1 MAKAIRNIVVVG
13 PGAVGGTTA
22 GMLFRKGYD
31 VTLVCKYPEVAA
43 KIRDEGI
50 RIHGLGKDLQVKI
63 PATASLK
70 ELKGTFDLVL
80 LATKATDMAE
90 TAREVLPLLHE
101 QSKVVSM
108 QNGIMEEELSGIV
121 GRERT
126 VGCVVGF
133 GATMEA
139 YGSIELTSHGD
150 MWLGYMDRDP
160 DPQLEE
166 ISEILGEVTTTHT
179 VKRILPTRYAK
190 LIINS
195 CTSTLGVIT
204 GMELGQL
211 LKKKQA
217 RKLFVQVGLEAIRV
231 ADAMGLQVPPYGGR
245 IHFRTILNSPGPVR
259 HLAIRIIG
267 IRYKRMKSTN
277 LQSLERGGVTEI
289 EYLNGY
295 IVDRGI
301 SLDIQTPVN
310 QKLLEMVR
318 EIENKERPIT
328 PNNLEEI
335 KYGISS
341 MVPVDAS

>member
-1 MAKAIRNIVVVG
+1 MVHNIRKIAVVG

-22 GMLFRKGYD
+22 GILTSKGYD
-31 VTLVCKYPEVAA
+31 VTLVCKYPDVAS
-43 KIRDEGI
+43 KISREGLH
-50 RIHGLGKDLQVKI
+50 IHGLGKELTVKV
-63 PATASLK
+63 ATAASLK

-80 LATKATDMAE
+80 LATKAMDMAE
-90 TAREVLPLLHE
+90 TAREALPLLHSR
-101 QSKVVSM
+101 SKVVSM

-139 YGSIELTSHGD
+139 YGSIELTSQGE
-150 MWLGYMDRDP
+150 MWLGYMDSDP

-166 ISEILGEVTTTHT
+166 ISGILNEVATTHI
-179 VKRILPTRYAK
+179 VERILPTRYAK

-211 LKKKQA
+211 LKKKLA
-217 RKLFVQVGLEAIRV
+217 RELFVQVGKEAIEV
-231 ADAMGLQVPPYGGR
+231 ADAMGIQVPSYGGR
-245 IHFRTILNSPGPVR
+245 IRFRAILNSPGPVQ

-267 IRYKRMKSTN
+267 IRYRKMKSTN

-295 IVDRGI
+295 IVERGN
-301 SLDIQTPVN
+301 SFNVKTPVN
-310 QKLLEMVR
+310 RKLLEMVR
-318 EIENKERPIT
+318 EIENKKRPIT
-328 PNNLEEI
+328 PLNLKDLELWN
-335 KYGISS
+335 
-341 MVPVDAS
+341 